1 MYVVVMS
8 APTAPDDLA
17 FSALPDAPVVPEGRL
32 QDRVRTVRRLRSGL
46 AGALHRF
53 AAAVEPVQRTA
64 LPVVVRSGGRPAPR
78 TRTS

>member
-32 QDRVRTVRRLRSGL
+32 HGRVRTVRQLRSGL

-53 AAAVEPVQRTA
+53 AAVVEPVHPSL
-64 LPVVVRSGGRPAPR
+64 LPTSACAGSGPAPW
-78 TRTS
+78 TCTS